1 MPTYN
6 FKLRSNGDC
15 LTDDVGVALP
25 DAAAA
30 HRYACGVARDLMRC
44 RETATRHWLLEVY
57 QNRGRHVC
65 DVLFASVDPTLDHLR
80 RETRTLVESV
90 NAKRRVLED
99 EIYSAKLTMDDSRA
113 LIARSRGKP
122 YLIARNGELAVRSLD
137 RV

>member
-1 MPTYN
+1 
-6 FKLRSNGDC
+6 
-15 LTDDVGVALP
+15 
-25 DAAAA
+25 
-30 HRYACGVARDLMRC
+30 
-44 RETATRHWLLEVY
+44 
-57 QNRGRHVC
+57 VC